1 MLDTNDAIGTRLG
14 QIMDESTRLVR
25 AAWLA
30 ALAYVV
36 VLTGVGIV
44 VDQMSELNASN
55 LIFSVISIAMGY
67 VLTVQ
72 LLREG
77 GLVPSGLASGFGGY
91 FGTSILSGL
100 GIALGFLLVI
110 IPGLVL
116 FVRWSPAYGYVLGEG
131 EGVTDALGKA
141 WAATGAHFWPLL
153 LAFLPAIALSI
164 GGVVIYVLGSNE
176 DGTMTLAAS
185 AFANLGI
192 TLGAVAITAVGIA
205 SYALL
210 RDRGDALAE
219 VFA

>member
-1 MLDTNDAIGTRLG
+1 MNTNDTIGKRLG

-36 VLTGVGIV
+36 VLTGVGIFA
-44 VDQMSELNASN
+44 DQMSDLSASN
-55 LIFSVISIAMGY
+55 FIFSVVSFVMGF

-77 GLVPSGLASGFGGY
+77 GLVPRGLAGGFGGY
-91 FGTSILSGL
+91 FGMSLLSGL
-100 GIALGFLLVI
+100 GIALGIVLVI

-116 FVRWSPAYGYVLGEG
+116 FVRWSSAYGYMLGEG
-131 EGVTDALGKA
+131 DGVTEALGRA
-141 WAATGAHFWPLL
+141 WEATGAHFWPLA
-153 LAFLPAIALSI
+153 LAMLVPVAVNI
-164 GGVVIYVLGSNE
+164 GAAVSLILGSNE
-176 DGTMTLAAS
+176 DGSISVPLSVLANGTISVAH
-185 AFANLGI
+185 
-192 TLGAVAITAVGIA
+192 VAITVVGVA
-205 SYALL
+205 TFALL